1 MVCEPSKMPINLE
14 TNNKE
19 HNTFTTSLITN
30 YENSSCIVKN
40 KGSHLQVLYDTFSKP
55 QVSFTDD
62 TGESQIYTL
71 DDIKIYTPSL
81 HMYDGKKTEGELIL
95 NHYGGKENLKICVPL
110 VSSTNINNENKTLK
124 EIFRHSCSKA
134 QCHGESVSI
143 HIDNFNA
150 GSFIPK
156 SSYYYYESTSIDG
169 PCNCKISFART
180 LCGEKNKIIVYHSD
194 DGYIQISPE
203 SAVLLSK
210 MITSHKFNIKNNDYK
225 YTNINGSVIEG
236 METHKTKDL
245 LKKEADEKCVEV
257 EEDKNA
263 EAEWIE
269 TSANPD
275 RLTSWISMGSL
286 IKIDSAKS
294 LEFYYLGGFMVGWV
308 ALLGMGM
315 YKKRGG

>member
-1 MVCEPSKMPINLE
+1 MPINLE

-19 HNTFTTSLITN
+19 HNSFTTSLITN

-62 TGESQIYTL
+62 SGERQEYIL

-194 DGYIQISPE
+194 DGYIQISPR
-203 SAVLLSK
+203 SALQLSK
-210 MITSHKFNIKNNDYK
+210 MITPHKFNIKENDYK
-225 YTNINGSVIEG
+225 YTNINEGVIEG
-236 METHKTKDL
+236 METYRTKDL
-245 LKKEADEKCVEV
+245 LKEEADKQCGKGK
-257 EEDKNA
+257 D
-263 EAEWIE
+263 AEWIE
-269 TSANPD
+269 TSADPD
-275 RLTSWISMGSL
+275 RLGSWMSIGSL
-286 IKIDSAKS
+286 IKTDSAKS
-294 LEFYYLGGFMVGWV
+294 TDYYYVGGFMVGIV
-308 ALLGMGM
+308 LLSIGGM